1 MMRVSKSN
9 LSSDEKTEITITRL
23 LYLLLFIGG
32 VLVIAKNTENR
43 WLLFFLTGL
52 LIISITVRRA
62 IIYESADYLYLGK
75 FNFLLDLALVFAIN
89 HLGRSFVA
97 YLFYPIL
104 IIDASLTYSTG
115 FTGIITLAGFI
126 LQEAE
131 RYPYLKQ
138 SGFSS
143 FLSRFL
149 IDVLIFVG
157 IYLWM
162 TFIRYQIQQKEQ
174 LRQVMYQ
181 LKIKTKE
188 LENTNQK
195 LKETTMELEDIT
207 VLRERNRIAREIHD
221 TVGHT
226 LTTVL
231 LELEAGERL
240 IPLEPA
246 VAVTKIKLAK
256 TQVRKG
262 LNDIRASVETLK
274 SGNEMLDFM
283 AAVKLLIHETMLH
296 GEVHIKYSISEL
308 PPLTVQQEKTLF
320 RALQEGLTNGIR
332 HGKSTAFVFNLRR
345 NGGLIEFFL
354 QDNGTGAAQIVPGFG
369 LTAMNERVKELGGIF
384 SIHSKPG
391 EGCLIRVSLP
401 IQEDYKNH
409 VD

>member
-1 MMRVSKSN
+1 MMRFPEKNFSA
-9 LSSDEKTEITITRL
+9 DEKIEITITRIL
-23 LYLLLFIGG
+23 FLILFIGG
-32 VLVIAKNTENR
+32 IFVIAKNAGDR
-43 WLLFFLTGL
+43 WLLAFLTGL
-52 LIISITVRRA
+52 LITSITVRRA

-75 FNFLLDLALVFAIN
+75 FNFLFDLALIFAIN
-89 HLGRSFVA
+89 HFDRSFWS
-97 YLFYPIL
+97 YIYYPVL
-104 IIDASLTYSTG
+104 IIDASLTYSAA
-115 FTGIITLAGFI
+115 FTGIVTLAGFI
-126 LQEAE
+126 LQGVE
-131 RYPYLKQ
+131 RYPLLKQ
-138 SGFSS
+138 TNFSS
-143 FLSRFL
+143 FLARL
-149 IDVLIFVG
+149 LLDVLIFTG

-162 TFIRYQIQQKEQ
+162 TFIRYQLQQQVQ
-174 LRQVMYQ
+174 LREVMYQ

-246 VAVTKIKLAK
+246 VAATKIKLAK

-262 LNDIRASVETLK
+262 LNNIRASVETLK
-274 SGNEMLDFM
+274 SGDEMLDFIP
-283 AAVKLLIHETMLH
+283 AVKLLIHETMLH
-296 GEVHIKYSISEL
+296 GDIHIKYTISEL
-308 PPLTVQQEKTLF
+308 PPLTPMQEKTLF

-332 HGKSTAFVFNLRR
+332 HGKSTAFVFNLKR
-345 NGGLIEFFL
+345 NGGMIEFFL
-354 QDNGTGAAQIVPGFG
+354 QDNGAGTEKLVPGFG

-384 SIHSKPG
+384 CIHSEPG

-401 IQEDYKNH
+401 LQEDSNL
-409 VD
+409 VN